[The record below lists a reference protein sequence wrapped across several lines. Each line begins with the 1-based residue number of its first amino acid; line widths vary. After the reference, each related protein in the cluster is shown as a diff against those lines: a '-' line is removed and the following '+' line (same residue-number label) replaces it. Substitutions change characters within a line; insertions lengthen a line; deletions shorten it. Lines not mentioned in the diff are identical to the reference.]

1 MDHKQAIANK
11 VKSMFNIEKPE
22 DSSIFAEV
30 HRNASI
36 SANNIMGS
44 NYDKYVSIFSILSD
58 DQYDIIL
65 NKEYYLQSN
74 SERVL
79 MACENAEA
87 NLYMY
92 HLLSKFEFISEE
104 DLRYTKQAFG
114 TGSIEPEKFLDMIEG
129 RYSYYKDA
137 KKVLDSI
144 NWDLENV
151 GGSSGFF
158 ISSSLSQKQKD
169 DIALQALLDE
179 QNSTIEDETEGSD
192 V

>member
-22 DSSIFAEV
+22 DSSVFAEV

-36 SANNIMGS
+36 TANNIMDS
-44 NYDKYVSIFSILSD
+44 NYDAYVAIFSALTD
-58 DQYDIIL
+58 EEYAL
-65 NKEYYLQSN
+65 VLAKEYYLQTN
-74 SERVL
+74 EERIL

-92 HLLSKFEFISEE
+92 HLLSKFEFISQE
-104 DLRYTKQAFG
+104 DLRYRKQTFG
-114 TGSIEPEKFLDMIEG
+114 TGSIEPERFLDMIEG

-137 KKVLDSI
+137 EKVLNSI
-144 NWDLENV
+144 NWDTSIV
-151 GGSSGFF
+151 GGSSGLYV
-158 ISSSLSQKQKD
+158 SSSPTKITIYD
-169 DIALQALLDE
+169 DE
-179 QNSTIEDETEGSD
+179 VEEE